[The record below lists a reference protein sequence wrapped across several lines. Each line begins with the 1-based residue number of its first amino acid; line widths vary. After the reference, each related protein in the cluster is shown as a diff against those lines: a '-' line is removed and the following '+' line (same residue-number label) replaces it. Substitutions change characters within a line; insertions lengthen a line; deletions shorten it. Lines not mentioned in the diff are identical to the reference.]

1 MKIVRGEK
9 NLVHTFSQSH
19 FIELNDR
26 SKKQIQLNHET
37 MFLSVLPQLKSLE
50 IHWCVW
56 DNISN
61 CSPYNTMFI
70 LHSIYVTFHQ
80 FFVSWHLCSFGTTSA
95 TSSVKAITGVFIF
108 VFTRCLLLYNLHCT
122 MRVIFT
128 LFVYVCVCMLFV
140 HWRMNQSV
148 VICSFVRV
156 FEIQHR
162 PMSCIRLSER
172 FVCIIYLK
180 FLLVWTMTVWVDD
193 KNVCVLLLYLGYEI
207 RRERMKRKRGEER
220 NRRMYFFV

>member
-37 MFLSVLPQLKSLE
+37 MFLSVLPQSKSLE

-108 VFTRCLLLYNLHCT
+108 VFTRCLLLYICT
-122 MRVIFT
+122 MYDACYLYSVC
-128 LFVYVCVCMLFV
+128 VCVCMYI
-140 HWRMNQSV
+140 
-148 VICSFVRV
+148 ICS
-156 FEIQHR
+156 
-162 PMSCIRLSER
+162 
-172 FVCIIYLK
+172 LK
-180 FLLVWTMTVWVDD
+180 NESKCCHL
-193 KNVCVLLLYLGYEI
+193 
-207 RRERMKRKRGEER
+207 
-220 NRRMYFFV
+220 FFCACLWDTT

>member
-1 MKIVRGEK
+1 MKIVRKEK

-37 MFLSVLPQLKSLE
+37 MFLSVLPQSKSLE

-108 VFTRCLLLYNLHCT
+108 VFTRCLLLYICT
-122 MRVIFT
+122 MYDACY
-128 LFVYVCVCMLFV
+128 LYSVCVCILFV

-148 VICSFVRV
+148 VISSFVRV

-162 PMSCIRLSER
+162 PMSYTGLSER
-172 FVCIIYLK
+172 FVYIIYLK
-180 FLLVWTMTVWVDD
+180 FLLVWTMMVWVDD

-207 RRERMKRKRGEER
+207 RRERMKRKRGEE
-220 NRRMYFFV
+220 